1 MTNYKKC
8 SFFLEKFIKKFSK
21 KNIKKN
27 IFNSNNT
34 TYEVKYLNQCKEI
47 VKFQRD
53 IFIFDLED
61 LLSSSCSE
69 LKNLAF
75 FNTQRFV
82 EILNSTL
89 IVLCYEYINNSEKKK
104 FNFLNNL
111 LNVDSKKKTTLS
123 TLIFLIFKQ
132 F

>member
-82 EILNSTL
+82 EI
-89 IVLCYEYINNSEKKK
+89 
-104 FNFLNNL
+104 
-111 LNVDSKKKTTLS
+111 
-123 TLIFLIFKQ
+123 
-132 F
+132 